1 MNSSP
6 KGESIRT
13 IFKPIFKNM
22 KNMQTCKDLNQIKA
36 SKLVQMSSF
45 FSKQDENMVYSYN
58 MDMHVTIYH
67 EFNSKLINSTMHA
80 RNELQ
85 FTINDPNHDLVLQ

>member
-1 MNSSP
+1 M
-6 KGESIRT
+6 
-13 IFKPIFKNM
+13 
-22 KNMQTCKDLNQIKA
+22 DLNQIKA

-85 FTINDPNHDLVLQ
+85 SIIYGPNHDLALQLDMNHAWINLNTSQKDEIHT